1 MTKNAWIRVATLLLC
16 AAGITVAYEQ
26 LKTEDA
32 MVRAAQNLL
41 ASLNEEQKAKAIL
54 AFNDQKRVSWHFV
67 PDGGY
72 ENTYKHGR
80 PGLTYKEMVP
90 PQRRLADALLSASLS
105 RAGFIKATTIMSL
118 EEILRTTEQD
128 TTGRRDTDRYYYCF
142 FGEPSTT
149 GTWGLRV
156 EGHHVS
162 LSFTMK
168 EGELIGTSPAFF
180 GANPHQ
186 VREGLRTG
194 LRALAR
200 EEDLARNLMKSL
212 SEEQRKQALIDD
224 AAYRD
229 IVTGVALRAELE
241 GAPRGLQ
248 ASKMSGRQAEALMNV
263 IAEYAAN
270 VPADIAAKRLTAVED
285 TPRDQIYFAWAGNIE
300 PGHGDYYR
308 VQGPG
313 FLIEYDNTQG
323 RNNHSHTVWRDL
335 KSDFGLDVLALH
347 HRLYDHGLGVVAAD

>member
-1 MTKNAWIRVATLLLC
+1 MTGHARIRIALLLLC
-16 AAGITVAYEQ
+16 AAGITAAYEQ

-32 MVRAAQNLL
+32 MVVAGKNFL
-41 ASLNEEQKAKAIL
+41 ASLNQEQKAKAVL
-54 AFNDQKRVSWHFV
+54 AFGDQKRVSWHFV
-67 PDGGY
+67 PDSGY

-128 TTGRRDTDRYYYCF
+128 TTGRRDTERYYFCF

-156 EGHHVS
+156 EGHHIS

-168 EGELIGTSPAFF
+168 DGTLVGSSPAFF
-180 GANPHQ
+180 GANPHE

-200 EEDLARNLMKSL
+200 EEDLARNLMKSF

-229 IVTGVALRAELE
+229 IVTGVALRAKLE
-241 GAPRGLQ
+241 GAARGLQ
-248 ASKMSGRQAEALMNV
+248 ASKMSAAQVDALMNV
-263 IAEYAAN
+263 IAEYAA
-270 VPADIAAKRLTAVED
+270 
-285 TPRDQIYFAWAGNIE
+285 
-300 PGHGDYYR
+300 
-308 VQGPG
+308 
-313 FLIEYDNTQG
+313 
-323 RNNHSHTVWRDL
+323 
-335 KSDFGLDVLALH
+335 
-347 HRLYDHGLGVVAAD
+347 